1 MSKQVRSVAAFV
13 INDYAS
19 CAAAREAIGS
29 GVAGMLVFL
38 ESEGAWGEDK
48 VKAAKA
54 AAAYREARLCFI
66 ADNRDRRHAALPSS
80 EANDPLVALGKERT
94 ALRSL
99 ALDSAGVR
107 ELPANDPLKTER
119 AAVQNAARVDWKW
132 VQDQWTARCK
142 AAEAAKSGDAKAG
155 DGVKDPIETFK
166 DFSKTMTS
174 RNARGQWI
182 DAGSMSLFLEKCR
195 KELATMLEGRMEV

>member
-13 INDYAS
+13 INDYPS

-38 ESEGAWGEDK
+38 ESKGAWGEDK

-80 EANDPLVALGKERT
+80 EDNDPLIALGKDRT

-142 AAEAAKSGDAKAG
+142 AAETAKSGDAKT
-155 DGVKDPIETFK
+155 DKTEKDLLATFA
-166 DFSKTMTS
+166 DFAKSATS
-174 RNARGQWI
+174 RNSRGQWI
-182 DAGSMSLFLEKCR
+182 DAGSMSLYLEKCR
-195 KELATMLEGRMEV
+195 KGLAELLEGRTKV